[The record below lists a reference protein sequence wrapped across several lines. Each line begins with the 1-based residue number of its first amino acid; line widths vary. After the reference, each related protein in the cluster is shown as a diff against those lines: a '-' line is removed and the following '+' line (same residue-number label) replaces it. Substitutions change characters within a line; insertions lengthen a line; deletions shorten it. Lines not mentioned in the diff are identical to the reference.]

1 MKNTTMP
8 KNINSIAK
16 KQGSKKG
23 ADREYAVRRTSQV
36 VVATAAT
43 DIGRSGNFIQLNNVP
58 DVGDFTALFDQF
70 TIDRLDLHFVLTRS
84 ALSAGNSGIFPTL
97 LWAPDYNDSS
107 APTLV
112 GDVLSYDGMQMH
124 QFSESSRHV
133 CFSIKPKAQLSVSS
147 GTAVSTAGTWLSTS
161 GSGASPWF
169 GYKYWLVDYNSTS
182 TTGSVVTLYT
192 KYHLRFK
199 VPK

>member
-1 MKNTTMP
+1 MQKNKISNAKNPQKKP
-8 KNINSIAK
+8 KE
-16 KQGSKKG
+16 
-23 ADREYAVRRTSQV
+23 REYAVKRTSQV

-58 DVGDFTALFDQF
+58 DTADFTALFDAF
-70 TIDRLDLHFVLTRS
+70 TIDRIDLHFVCTRAS
-84 ALSAGNSGIFPTL
+84 VSAGNSGIFPTL

-112 GDVLSYDGMQMH
+112 GDVLSYDGMQIH
-124 QFSESSRHV
+124 QFSETARHV
-133 CFSIKPKAQLSVSS
+133 CYSIKPKAQINVSS
-147 GTAVSTAGTWLSTS
+147 GTAVSTAGTWLSTAS
-161 GSGASPWF
+161 SGASPWF

-182 TTGSVVTLYT
+182 TTGTVITLYT